1 MGKISPEEAKRATIA
16 ALLRAQVPITKI
28 AEQEKVSRPTIYAV
42 KRRLE
47 SGDFSRK
54 KRVNPPNPKLTPEAL
69 EDIKS
74 SFEANSTTSIRKMA
88 KFKDMS
94 EGTVRNALKK
104 LGMQSRVRPPRQLLT
119 GVQKERRVERGSKL
133 LNWIK
138 RGGNGKKVRI
148 FTDEKNFY
156 VL

>member
-104 LGMQSRVRPPRQLLT
+104 TWYAVQSETSKTAIDRGAEGTKGRK
-119 GVQKERRVERGSKL
+119 GVQVTQL
-133 LNWIK
+133 
-138 RGGNGKKVRI
+138 
-148 FTDEKNFY
+148 D
-156 VL
+156 